1 MSLTLK
7 EWDEI
12 CDKLALEVMP
22 NTGEK
27 EEKFLWAVYGGLLQ
41 LMKEN
46 NLTIDEVLV
55 ICEENVLDKKKGL
68 RKNNER
74 KSIQ

>member
-1 MSLTLK
+1 MLTLT
-7 EWDEI
+7 EWDNI
-12 CDKLALEVMP
+12 ASSLEPQVMP

-55 ICEENVLDKKKGL
+55 TCEDQVLGKKKGL
-68 RKNNER
+68 SK
-74 KSIQ
+74 KS

>member
-1 MSLTLK
+1 MLTLK

-12 CDKLALEVMP
+12 CDELEPEVMP

-46 NLTIDEVLV
+46 NLTIDDVLV
-55 ICEENVLDKKKGL
+55 TCEEHVADKKKGL
-68 RKNNER
+68 SENNER

>member
-41 LMKEN
+41 LMKE
-46 NLTIDEVLV
+46 TI
-55 ICEENVLDKKKGL
+55 
-68 RKNNER
+68 
-74 KSIQ
+74 